1 MGTTNMSQDVAL
13 VEHGIATLPEGWRWV
28 QIRNAFTF
36 TRKPRDL
43 QISAYA
49 QIPFVPMEVIPI
61 GTIYFDQ
68 YVLKSQDE
76 LTSGTYFELGDVLL
90 AKITPSFENG
100 KQGIIEDLPTPFGI
114 ATTEVIPIRGIPGV
128 SDKLFLF
135 YYLLRHNIRA
145 ELAGKMEGTT
155 GRQRLNK
162 STLENLEIP
171 LPPLAEQR
179 AIAHTLRTVQA
190 ARAARQREAALER
203 ERKAALMQRLFT
215 QGTRGEPTK
224 TTEIGEVP
232 VSWEVDELAKVA
244 DIVYGV
250 QAAVAHLKDS
260 SVGIPI
266 LTNVN
271 IRNDG
276 VLDLSTLRY
285 YDLPQ
290 HKREL
295 LLLRKGDVLFNW
307 RSGSQEHVGKTT
319 IFDIDGDFTFSSFIL
334 RFRTRSGLHN
344 HFLFY
349 YLHWLKSEGF
359 FVQNRQQSSVN
370 SVFNASVAATIPVI
384 LPSFEEQRTIAEI
397 LRACDTKIA
406 ALEREAAAHDEL
418 FKALLEEL
426 MTGRVQVPGANNH

>member
-1 MGTTNMSQDVAL
+1 
-13 VEHGIATLPEGWRWV
+13 
-28 QIRNAFTF
+28 
-36 TRKPRDL
+36 
-43 QISAYA
+43 
-49 QIPFVPMEVIPI
+49 MEVIPI

-232 VSWEVDELAKVA
+232 VSWEITKLGTAVNGREGLKRGPWGGSIKKEMFVKSGYKVYEQKNVILRDFSTGTYYIDESKFQELREFE
-244 DIVYGV
+244 V
-250 QAAVAHLKDS
+250 Q
-260 SVGIPI
+260 P
-266 LTNVN
+266 
-271 IRNDG
+271 
-276 VLDLSTLRY
+276 
-285 YDLPQ
+285 
-290 HKREL
+290 
-295 LLLRKGDVLFNW
+295 GDVLITAA
-307 RSGSQEHVGKTT
+307 GTIGK
-319 IFDIDGDFTFSSFIL
+319 IAIVPHNAFPGIINQALLRVRIDAKTLDKDYFVYLMNYFVTGGELEKVSHGATLQNLSSLSVL
-334 RFRTRSGLHN
+334 RN
-344 HFLFY
+344 
-349 YLHWLKSEGF
+349 
-359 FVQNRQQSSVN
+359 
-370 SVFNASVAATIPVI
+370 IM
-384 LPSFEEQRTIAEI
+384 LPRPIISEQRTIAEI